1 MSSVIPYGFDV
12 RLTRRVMRRRP
23 RRLSPRAVGMSDR
36 DARVLSENAQYNM
49 GIISP
54 SEEARAAYN
63 AMTAAIWKEVRRE

>member
-1 MSSVIPYGFDV
+1 
-12 RLTRRVMRRRP
+12 
-23 RRLSPRAVGMSDR
+23 MSDR